1 MKKVLLLAILLL
13 NLLPIMKNGRLT
25 LGTATLSAQN
35 MGNESGSNLYHCTDD
50 DGFEYTSPWPCEE
63 EPCITSCSICHQSMP
78 CDELDGHMYVQHND
92 NDNRQDPDEDNDSDQ
107 GGIIGGGGGSTGGG
121 SGGTIIVGPPSGG
134 GGGGPA
140 NYWEEQ
146 GKQIFNKIQS
156 DLKTNNVKY
165 YKATIETQH
174 NQKVATIIDNLS
186 TAASYETFAT
196 TAIQTLTKLGNS
208 SLYQAFSQSL
218 AHMNIMVSGSHTAI
232 ILVDRG
238 DDLSFGDMLMIIG
251 DVSGIVAVYAT
262 YANPVGGALLGSGAA
277 AVGMLGSYLNSQ
289 EVYIP
294 LKDGRV
300 LHLKPIEA

>member
-1 MKKVLLLAILLL
+1 
-13 NLLPIMKNGRLT
+13 
-25 LGTATLSAQN
+25 
-35 MGNESGSNLYHCTDD
+35 
-50 DGFEYTSPWPCEE
+50 
-63 EPCITSCSICHQSMP
+63 
-78 CDELDGHMYVQHND
+78 MYVQHNE
-92 NDNRQDPDEDNDSDQ
+92 NDDRKDPDEGDEGNQ
-107 GGIIGGGGGSTGGG
+107 GFYPGIGGGTGTSSGGG
-121 SGGTIIVGPPSGG
+121 SIVVGPPYGG
-134 GGGGPA
+134 GGNASA

-238 DDLSFGDMLMIIG
+238 DDLSFGDVLMIIG